1 MLLSD
6 PQKCDDFLENWD
18 SLNRTPHLSGKSDE
32 VTLFIVIFFFSLRP
46 SVATLLLTLLCGFI
60 S

>member
-32 VTLFIVIFFFSLRP
+32 ITLFIFYFFSLRL
-46 SVATLLLTLLCGFI
+46 SVATFLLTLLYGVI

>member
-18 SLNRTPHLSGKSDE
+18 SLNRTPHLSGKSD
-32 VTLFIVIFFFSLRP
+32 VITLFIFYFFSLRL